1 MTFEATFGRPFSPT
15 FQPLSGGKDVAKFYC
30 TTTGGETLTISALT
44 VSAQVTVDW
53 GDGSTNDYT
62 GSGTRTHIYSGAG
75 TFTIKISN
83 PLNIT
88 ALTLSDNKVTLN
100 SADIAGMLNITS
112 ARFYLLKAGTFDSAD
127 VSAWR
132 PTTFYLYSMPT
143 GYAGTFDSADVSAWR
158 PTTFYLNSMPTG
170 YAGTFDSADVSAWRP
185 TTFYLNSMPTGYA
198 GTFDSA
204 DVSAWRPT
212 TFYLYSMP
220 ATFEI
225 ITTANGFASWNTPS
239 NFQLNNNALTQAQV
253 DQILADFWSA
263 FATRTVTGGTLNVG
277 GNNAAPSGTLQAAN
291 PPTTGKEYAYELKND
306 SQNINPTKKW
316 TTVTITA

>member
-132 PTTFYLYSMPT
+132 PTTFLP
-143 GYAGTFDSADVSAWR
+143 V
-158 PTTFYLNSMPTG
+158 LN
-170 YAGTFDSADVSAWRP
+170 
-185 TTFYLNSMPTGYA
+185 
-198 GTFDSA
+198 
-204 DVSAWRPT
+204 
-212 TFYLYSMP
+212 
-220 ATFEI
+220 
-225 ITTANGFASWNTPS
+225 
-239 NFQLNNNALTQAQV
+239 
-253 DQILADFWSA
+253 
-263 FATRTVTGGTLNVG
+263 
-277 GNNAAPSGTLQAAN
+277 
-291 PPTTGKEYAYELKND
+291 AYRLCR
-306 SQNINPTKKW
+306 NI
-316 TTVTITA
+316 

>member
-185 TTFYLNSMPTGYA
+185 TTFYL
-198 GTFDSA
+198 
-204 DVSAWRPT
+204 
-212 TFYLYSMP
+212 YSMP

>member
-1 MTFEATFGRPFSPT
+1 
-15 FQPLSGGKDVAKFYC
+15 
-30 TTTGGETLTISALT
+30 
-44 VSAQVTVDW
+44 
-53 GDGSTNDYT
+53 
-62 GSGTRTHIYSGAG
+62 
-75 TFTIKISN
+75 
-83 PLNIT
+83 
-88 ALTLSDNKVTLN
+88 
-100 SADIAGMLNITS
+100 
-112 ARFYLLKAGTFDSAD
+112 
-127 VSAWR
+127 
-132 PTTFYLYSMPT
+132 MPT

-185 TTFYLNSMPTGYA
+185 TTFYLYSMPTGYA